1 MFTIYLGLSV
11 IKGTCVILAR
21 FCGPMIREEIVHV
34 NGIPKKVAVFLHG
47 YQDEAAHI
55 DRKTE
60 ALQTLDNFA
69 LHIPQAPFLN
79 EVDKAKRQWYSMHQF
94 DPDDKRR
101 ITASW
106 DEFIEFYN
114 RMTVGLTEANFFIL
128 QYVDSLL
135 GEYNLEYDDVFLC
148 GFSQGAMC
156 AIYSGL
162 MCPQKLGGVVS
173 FSGILAARG
182 YLENHSCSR
191 PDFLLLHG
199 NSDNMVRFEALDFTA
214 QNLREMGCVVETTV
228 IDGAGHKITDEAVL
242 AARNFILTRI

>member
-1 MFTIYLGLSV
+1 MPEIT
-11 IKGTCVILAR
+11 
-21 FCGPMIREEIVHV
+21 EEIAHIK
-34 NGIPKKVAVFLHG
+34 GIPKKLVVFLHG
-47 YQDEAAHI
+47 YI
-55 DRKTE
+55 DSDTG
-60 ALQTLDNFA
+60 LDKILANFEEKLTDCA
-69 LHIPQAPFLN
+69 LHIPQAPLVC
-79 EVDKAKRQWYSMHQF
+79 EIHDKRRQWYSMHEF
-94 DPDDKRR
+94 DPDDARKYVPTLKECTD
-101 ITASW
+101 I
-106 DEFIEFYN
+106 YN
-114 RMTVGLTEANFFIL
+114 RMTKGFDSAYTYLTPYIDNLLNEYQL
-128 QYVDSLL
+128 QDKDLY
-135 GEYNLEYDDVFLC
+135 LC

-199 NSDNMVRFEALDFTA
+199 NADNMVRFEALDFTA
-214 QNLREMGCVVETTV
+214 QNLREMGCVVETAV